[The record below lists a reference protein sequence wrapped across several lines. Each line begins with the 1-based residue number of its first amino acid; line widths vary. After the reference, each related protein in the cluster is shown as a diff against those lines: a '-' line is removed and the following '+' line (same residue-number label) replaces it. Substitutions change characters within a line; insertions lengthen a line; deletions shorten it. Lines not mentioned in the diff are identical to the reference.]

1 MASSGAVSAGA
12 VAANAVSAGT
22 ASIGAAA
29 LATDVFALVDQ
40 MSAADSN
47 AKATD
52 RSGDIASFAAL
63 SEVAPPCATDGSF
76 PFMFATY

>member
-1 MASSGAVSAGA
+1 
-12 VAANAVSAGT
+12 
-22 ASIGAAA
+22 
-29 LATDVFALVDQ
+29 

-47 AKATD
+47 AKAAD

-63 SEVAPPCATDGSF
+63 SEAAPSCATDGSM